1 MSDQSYVYAGV
12 GWWRGGTRGGIF
24 RLAAGDG
31 ECRLLTRGLPEET
44 HVHAVT
50 VHPVN
55 PEIVYIGTQDGPYRS
70 TDRGEHWERLGFP
83 DRGMQVWSI
92 LVDPKNP
99 RTLYAGASPVAL
111 YRSDDGGDNWRRLSD
126 PRMPDR
132 VRMPFDCRVMR
143 LAKDADRPAEIYAVL
158 EVNGVMRSL
167 DDGESW
173 EDCSANLIRLAGP
186 EATPRDREG
195 MLDGHALSVSAAGPS
210 TVFVAV
216 RKGLFRSADRGE
228 SWQDM
233 EIGRFSPLRYGRDI
247 HVSPHDPRVL
257 YACLSPAAQST
268 DGALYRS
275 EDFGQSW
282 QRFDH
287 GVKAQATMMG
297 VALHPRD
304 RDQVYGVTRCGQIF
318 GTRDG
323 GRSWQEHRL
332 PPGCDDTY
340 AIACG

>member
-1 MSDQSYVYAGV
+1 MTDQSYVYAGV
-12 GWWRGGTRGGIF
+12 GWWRGGTRGGVF
-24 RLAAGDG
+24 RLTEGDG
-31 ECRLLTRGLPEET
+31 ECRHLSRGLPEET
-44 HVHAVT
+44 HVQAVT
-50 VHPVN
+50 VHPED
-55 PEIVYIGTQDGPYRS
+55 PETVYIGTQDGPYRS

-83 DRGMQVWSI
+83 DRGVQVWSI
-92 LVDPKNP
+92 LVDPNNS
-99 RTLYAGASPVAL
+99 RTLYAGTSPVAV
-111 YRSDDGGDNWRRLSD
+111 YRSEDGGDNWRRLAD

-143 LAKDADRPAEIYAVL
+143 LAKEADHPAEIYAVL

-173 EDCSANLIRLAGP
+173 EDCSEDLIRLAGP
-186 EATPRDREG
+186 AASPRDREG

-228 SWQDM
+228 SWQDV
-233 EIGRFSPLRYGRDI
+233 EIGRFSPVRYGRDI
-247 HVSPHDPRVL
+247 RVSPHDPRVL

-275 EDFGQSW
+275 EDFGHSW

-287 GVKAQATMMG
+287 GVKAEATMMG

-304 RDQVYGVTRCGQIF
+304 PDQVYGVTRCGQVF

-323 GRSWQEHRL
+323 GRSWREYRL
-332 PPGCDDTY
+332 PQGCDDTY